1 MRRMSWRNVA
11 SSKWRFKSGKRG
23 GVAPSSGLGISGFW
37 MSNLVSILHQV
48 EKSDMRRAHKLALIL
63 GVLLGLFGQTVTVA
77 ASPAVETAISE
88 TALATMPMDCV
99 GMMQG
104 DDEKSLPCQQMTVAC
119 LAGMGCLPLFA
130 LDRSEEHTSELQ
142 SLMRISYA
150 VFCLKKKKKNARQ
163 LSRKSRQ

>member
-23 GVAPSSGLGISGFW
+23 GVAPSSGCGIAGFW

-48 EKSDMRRAHKLALIL
+48 ENMDMRRAHKLALIL

-77 ASPAVETAISE
+77 ASPAVETAIS
-88 TALATMPMDCV
+88 
-99 GMMQG
+99 
-104 DDEKSLPCQQMTVAC
+104 
-119 LAGMGCLPLFA
+119 
-130 LDRSEEHTSELQ
+130 RSEEHTSELQ

-150 VFCLKKKKKNARQ
+150 VFCLTK
-163 LSRKSRQ
+163 